1 MAAQGDE
8 VVSAANLAAA
18 LGAEASDADTSG
30 KPVSAANLRA
40 VIGAGVMVAATL
52 WEGSSWPG
60 TITCPGSI
68 HDYELLVFSLDP
80 DRASR
85 PEQPFVADE
94 YGGRNAIY
102 IGYTNIYGMESS
114 DSCTIADGSGSFTVT
129 CGSVADN
136 PPIRKILAYRKI

>member
-1 MAAQGDE
+1 MSVD
-8 VVSAANLAAA
+8 
-18 LGAEASDADTSG
+18 
-30 KPVSAANLRA
+30 NLRA
-40 VIGAGVMVAATL
+40 VIGAGCMVAATL
-52 WEGSSWPG
+52 WEGSSWPCSV
-60 TITCPGSI
+60 TCPGSV

-129 CGSVADN
+129 CGTVADA